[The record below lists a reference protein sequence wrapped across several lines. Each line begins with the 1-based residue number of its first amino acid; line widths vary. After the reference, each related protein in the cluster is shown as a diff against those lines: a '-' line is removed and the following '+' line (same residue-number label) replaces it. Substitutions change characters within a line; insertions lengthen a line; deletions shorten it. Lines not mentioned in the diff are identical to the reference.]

1 MEERERALQIAY
13 RYLDT
18 SPRTRWEVR
27 KKLMQSG
34 FEEDVVEETLNALEG
49 IDLVNDDEFC
59 HRWIESRSSSKG
71 YGKIRLEAELIQRG
85 VDKDVIREALR
96 QLTEEEEITKAF
108 AIARKHL
115 SSEAPMNLKE
125 KRRLF
130 AFLLRRGYNTG
141 IIEKV
146 FTLLGVDND

>member
-13 RYLDT
+13 RYLDY
-18 SPRTRWEVR
+18 SAHTRWEVHR
-27 KKLMQSG
+27 KLMQSG
-34 FEEDVVEETLNALEG
+34 FEEDVVEKTLTALES
-49 IDLVNDDEFC
+49 IDLIND
-59 HRWIESRSSSKG
+59 HAYSQRWIESRSVSKG
-71 YGKIRLEAELIQRG
+71 YGKVRLESELLQRG
-85 VDKDVIREALR
+85 VDKDVIREALQ
-96 QLTEEEEITKAF
+96 QLSEEEEINKAF
-108 AIARKHL
+108 SLARKQL
-115 SSEAPMNLKE
+115 SSGAPMNLKE